1 MKKLLLISV
10 LIITAVFSASSQNA
24 NRSGIFMEAGLGL
37 YVGTPPVSKI
47 QWKNNTLSV
56 FRPGGPDVNFGVGY
70 RGATSSIFA
79 WEVRMEITTDVTA
92 PSTSVLSVMPG
103 FRITSK
109 EIFGNSSLY
118 FGLNLGVGVGPYKD
132 DCLNTLYYLGNDYYS
147 EPYVFSNWGGKMLLC
162 GGLNITP
169 SFYAGLY
176 LNLNITSGGDCRL
189 NSDYYY
195 FEDSYYRLRDR
206 SVKFSDDVWGSIAL
220 RLGYRF

>member
-79 WEVRMEITTDVTA
+79 WEVRMEVTTDVTA
-92 PSTSVLSVMPG
+92 ASTSVLSVMPG

-118 FGLNLGVGVGPYKD
+118 FGLNLGVGLGPYIDKD
-132 DCLNTLYYLGNDYYS
+132 DLFTPCLGDDNYLES
-147 EPYVFSNWGGKMLLC
+147 YVFQNFGGKMLLC

-176 LNLNITSGGDCRL
+176 LNLNIISGGNCLIRA
-189 NSDYYY
+189 NVQ
-195 FEDSYYRLRDR
+195 EVRDT
-206 SVKFSDDVWGSIAL
+206 KFSDDVWGSIAL

>member
-24 NRSGIFMEAGLGL
+24 NRGGIFMEAGLGL

-118 FGLNLGVGVGPYKD
+118 FGLNLGLGVGPYKD
-132 DCLNTLYYLGNDYYS
+132 DCLNTLYLGNDYYS

-176 LNLNITSGGDCRL
+176 LNLNIIPVGDCRL
-189 NSDYYY
+189 DANMNYD
-195 FEDSYYRLRDR
+195 DLPIRR
-206 SVKFSDDVWGSIAL
+206 VKFSDDVWGSIAL